1 MLKIK
6 DDVDLK
12 ELEKFGY
19 EDCINKY
26 TKKVM
31 KDNTSKVW
39 TYFETIE
46 IDKEDRIIRT
56 RLYQDCADQVWY
68 GYIEKTGSWIGDLAK
83 ADLVE
88 KVE

>member
-19 EDCINKY
+19 EDRNTHY
-26 TKKVM
+26 AKKVM
-31 KDNTSKVW
+31 KDGTSKVW

-46 IDKEDRIIRT
+46 IDKIDRIIRT
-56 RLYQDCADQVWY
+56 RLYQDCANQEWV
-68 GYIEKTGSWIGDLAK
+68 GFIEKTGRFIDDLDTAG
-83 ADLVE
+83 LVE
-88 KVE
+88 KV